1 MRRGGSMLS
10 LGERLANL
18 RENLGLTQK
27 ELAAKLNVG
36 RSTISGYEKGT
47 TQPSYDVLIK
57 LADFFDVSLDYLF
70 GRTEIKASMKKL
82 ESKLRTRNGTVP
94 IDLIFRLND
103 IDKEAVGM
111 VLYSYLVKDEYKK

>member
-36 RSTISGYEKGT
+36 RSTISDYEKGT

>member
-1 MRRGGSMLS
+1 MLS